1 MNLHRRHLNEP
12 QRSMVA
18 AKMAGL
24 KPGQHTTRSCG
35 AKDRSGAQPIGGAAI
50 ADAARLLKVGTTSVT
65 RARKVLKDG
74 IPELVAAVERGE
86 VAASLQIAPAAV
98 FVPSEGSGGITRA
111 PARPLRAAPRS
122 ATGSGV
128 ARGTAQGATRLCGAC
143 GAFWAG
149 RSAWVQCR
157 AR

>member
-1 MNLHRRHLNEP
+1 
-12 QRSMVA
+12 
-18 AKMAGL
+18 MADL
-24 KPGQHTTRSCG
+24 GQG
-35 AKDRSGAQPIGGAAI
+35 ARIDLSPIGGKSQ
-50 ADAARLLKVGTTSVT
+50 ADAAELLSVGTATLD